1 MLEPDPYGNF
11 LLTGYDYGTGRNWA
25 RLGMLYLQDG
35 VWMGERILPE
45 GWVDF
50 VASPAPAWEE
60 PEYGGLF
67 WINRTGQWNVPEDAF
82 YMNGAGGQR
91 VFIIKSH
98 DLVVARLGHR
108 AGASAGMKA
117 LNEAFTL
124 LMEAIPLSPTRLDS
138 SGLFD

>member
-1 MLEPDPYGNF
+1 M
-11 LLTGYDYGTGRNWA
+11 
-25 RLGMLYLQDG
+25 
-35 VWMGERILPE
+35 
-45 GWVDF
+45 
-50 VASPAPAWEE
+50 
-60 PEYGGLF
+60 
-67 WINRTGQWNVPEDAF
+67 
-82 YMNGAGGQR
+82 
-91 VFIIKSH
+91 FIIKSH